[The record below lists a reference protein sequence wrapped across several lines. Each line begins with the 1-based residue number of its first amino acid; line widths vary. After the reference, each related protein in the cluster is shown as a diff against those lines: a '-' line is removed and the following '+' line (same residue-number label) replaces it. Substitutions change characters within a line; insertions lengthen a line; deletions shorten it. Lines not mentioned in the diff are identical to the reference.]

1 MNAPFNAVKTTPV
14 DVKPRRMSFP
24 FQNVKTKYF
33 FDDNPILSAFWAAL
47 SSTFPPG
54 EAEFIESV
62 RLYRDQIEDEKLL
75 EQVRGFIGQEG
86 HHSHQ
91 HEKINR
97 HLKALG
103 FDAVRLEKHLEKD
116 IEKFI
121 ADGYRSHPKVRLA
134 MTAGMEHIT
143 AIMSEFILNNP
154 EVLEPLQETMRELIY
169 WHAVE
174 EIEHKA
180 VAFDVYQ
187 QCVGNEDLR
196 RRTLRIATLMFS
208 LRITAY
214 TIALLWWSKS
224 LPSFKDIRGAFS
236 FMFGKK
242 GMIRN
247 IRKPYMAYFKE
258 GFHPW
263 DSDNRDLIEK
273 WKNNFYDAKHDRGS
287 DEFDTSALDKGM
299 DNGIAA
305 A

>member
-1 MNAPFNAVKTTPV
+1 MSSLVYGIHAVDNLVQSNQAIEIIVFKKQNTNPKISNIIEIAEAKNIKVTFIDSFKQLPAR
-14 DVKPRRMSFP
+14 VKKDANH
-24 FQNVKTKYF
+24 QNIF
-33 FDDNPILSAFWAAL
+33 A
-47 SSTFPPG
+47 
-54 EAEFIESV
+54 IEKDT
-62 RLYRDQIEDEKLL
+62 LQTYT
-75 EQVRGFIGQEG
+75 
-86 HHSHQ
+86 
-91 HEKINR
+91 
-97 HLKALG
+97 
-103 FDAVRLEKHLEKD
+103 EKD